1 MLKIGGMTS
10 DMTLAGFIGAVC
22 VLLLTPGPTNTLMS
36 IAGASAG
43 MRRVVSLLPAEILG
57 YLLTIVPLTILGS
70 SLFATWP
77 QAATGVKV
85 LAGLW
90 IMALALRLWRL
101 PDPAAAKER
110 VTPGQVFITTLLNP
124 KALIFGLVLIPGPPD
139 ARFLPYLTV
148 FCSLVISIALLWG
161 FAGQLTQTGAASGQR
176 RLQIF
181 QRAAAL
187 WLMFISIS
195 LIARTLTA

>member
-10 DMTLAGFIGAVC
+10 DMTLAGFIGAVY

-57 YLLTIVPLTILGS
+57 YLLTIVPLTLLGS
-70 SLFATWP
+70 SLFAAWP
-77 QAATGVKV
+77 QAATAVKF

-90 IMALALRLWRL
+90 IMILALRLWRL
-101 PDPAAAKER
+101 PDPESAKGR
-110 VTPGQVFITTLLNP
+110 VTQGQVFITTLLNP

-161 FAGQLTQTGAASGQR
+161 FAGRLTQTGAASGQK
-176 RLQIF
+176 RLQVF

-187 WLMFISIS
+187 WLMFISLS